1 MFMSWQ
7 TLDESTLSK
16 IKLQKDFEDQTAKQ
30 LTPLYQAAKNPI
42 IKLYIHR
49 IILDT
54 QKHSDTYQMLIE
66 LNQSAQM
73 GEESKALGEQEIK
86 NHIVEEA
93 KMLKLTVEISQ
104 TLKDEKT
111 KHIIDDIIKDE
122 ERHHHDLLNLLEV
135 LKKQSAEW
143 DAYLYDLITGFP

>member
-1 MFMSWQ
+1 MSWQ

-73 GEESKALGEQEIK
+73 GEESKALGEKEIK
-86 NHIVEEA
+86 SHITEEA
-93 KMLKLTVEISQ
+93 KMLKLTMEISQ

-111 KHIIDDIIKDE
+111 KHIIDEIIKDE

-135 LKKQSAEW
+135 LKKQSVEW

>member
-73 GEESKALGEQEIK
+73 GEESKALGEKEIK
-86 NHIVEEA
+86 SHITEEA
-93 KMLKLTVEISQ
+93 KMLKLTMEISQ

-111 KHIIDDIIKDE
+111 KHIIDEIIKDE

-135 LKKQSAEW
+135 LKKQSVEW